1 MLWVPITQRLLWFLI
16 MRLDLCQG
24 PKPFIAKGANVSRHV
39 KFNFVPRVIWFLTRL
54 KTGLKVHNRQ
64 LPQSREFTELLRSF
78 FQKKKKK
85 GTIFGSSAHI
95 FSGKLISSTS
105 CRIHIFSAL
114 FKVKSFLTCDVLLQ
128 KFDGV
133 ARIIFTTSFSQPLL
147 HVLHSPLVDRL
158 GPLSFNGLVILG
170 SWATVTWFRTRFA
183 CFTVRISWMQWWQW
197 RFHRHP
203 EVSSLGSS
211 WAKLLSFVVTHL
223 DFTNFLTTTKILY
236 FSFFCISFKQHC
248 GNSSDNIWKEEE
260 RLPGGWGREQRKG
273 QVQFYQ
279 GLW

>member
-1 MLWVPITQRLLWFLI
+1 MDATERLCYGNCF
-16 MRLDLCQG
+16 
-24 PKPFIAKGANVSRHV
+24 
-39 KFNFVPRVIWFLTRL
+39 RVESSLTRFARL
-54 KTGLKVHNRQ
+54 F
-64 LPQSREFTELLRSF
+64 S
-78 FQKKKKK
+78 KK
-85 GTIFGSSAHI
+85 GNNFWLVCTYFFRKAD
-95 FSGKLISSTS
+95 LIDLLPYL
-105 CRIHIFSAL
+105 CFSAL

-158 GPLSFNGLVILG
+158 GPLSFNRLAILG

-211 WAKLLSFVVTHL
+211 WAKLLSFVVTHF
-223 DFTNFLTTTKILY
+223 DFTNFLTKTKILY
-236 FSFFCISFKQHC
+236 FNFFCISFKQHC
-248 GNSSDNIWKEEE
+248 GNSSDNIDMERGRKAPWRLRTRAEE
-260 RLPGGWGREQRKG
+260 RSGAILPRPFITFRN
-273 QVQFYQ
+273 
-279 GLW
+279 